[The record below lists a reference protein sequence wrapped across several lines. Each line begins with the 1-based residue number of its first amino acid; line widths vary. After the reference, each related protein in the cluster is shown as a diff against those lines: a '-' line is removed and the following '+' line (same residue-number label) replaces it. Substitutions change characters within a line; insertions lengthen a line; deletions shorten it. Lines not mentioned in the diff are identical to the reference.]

1 MNVAQ
6 PIPAGRPPRVRYL
19 PFGEL
24 RAGMTLAE
32 GVKLTERNVVRFSL
46 AAGTV
51 LNDDHLRQLAIHRAE
66 FVSIALPDLRCD
78 EEVACDAAAAAARVA
93 DIFEGA
99 DLSNPEMAALFDRV
113 LAFRSR

>member
-1 MNVAQ
+1 MDVVPGNA
-6 PIPAGRPPRVRYL
+6 PGRPPRVRYL
-19 PFGEL
+19 PLGDL
-24 RAGMTLAE
+24 AAGMTLAE

-66 FVSIALPDLRCD
+66 FVSVALPDLRSD
-78 EEVACDAAAAAARVA
+78 EEIERDVAAATARVA
-93 DIFEGA
+93 DIFAGA
-99 DLSNPEMAALFDRV
+99 DLADPEMGGLFERV